1 MSRNKLPPVMGE
13 SSRCNDEEAYKHVA
27 IRKPFNGNVFRAQ
40 WRSDDHSCD
49 ERYVVSAW
57 DISRQENRAGKT
69 FTPILIWEGHNGYG
83 LWYGVDGENAWICN
97 ALTADLMMEG
107 EMIYPLTPKDML
119 AMRDYGIGGV
129 AAAMAVGTGI
139 EEGEQ
144 TGIYALDNDEG
155 EKK

>member
-1 MSRNKLPPVMGE
+1 
-13 SSRCNDEEAYKHVA
+13 
-27 IRKPFNGNVFRAQ
+27 
-40 WRSDDHSCD
+40 
-49 ERYVVSAW
+49 
-57 DISRQENRAGKT
+57 
-69 FTPILIWEGHNGYG
+69 
-83 LWYGVDGENAWICN
+83 
-97 ALTADLMMEG
+97 
-107 EMIYPLTPKDML
+107 MIYPLTPKDML